1 MGEICCTPCCS
12 RITKVQIGLVEVGL
26 VALGDIFEKLHVSGR
41 KPEEIDGRELLQEVS
56 MHNYI
61 PPSAWDEYA
70 STLIE
75 EYRKYCSSK

>member
-1 MGEICCTPCCS
+1 MGEICCSPSGS
-12 RITKVQIGLVEVGL
+12 RITKVRIGLVEVGL
-26 VALGDIFEKLHVSGR
+26 VALGDTFEKLYERGR
-41 KPEEIDGRELLQEVS
+41 KPEDLDGRELLQEVS